1 MYATILA
8 RPDLDPDR
16 TVILESVPFETED
29 IVEAPFP
36 VEAAAPAQD
45 AALARLEG
53 KLDHAMRIMAA
64 MQQRIES
71 LDATLM
77 RVLMR

>member
-1 MYATILA
+1 MYATMLA
-8 RPDLDPDR
+8 RPIPDPDPDR
-16 TVILESVPFETED
+16 TVVLQSVPFETE
-29 IVEAPFP
+29 EARLPEP
-36 VEAAAPAQD
+36 N
-45 AALARLEG
+45 ARLEE
-53 KLDHAMRIMAA
+53 KLDQAMRMIAA

>member
-1 MYATILA
+1 MYATMLA
-8 RPDLDPDR
+8 VPIPDPDPDR
-16 TVILESVPFETED
+16 TVVLQSVPFETTPD
-29 IVEAPFP
+29 PN
-36 VEAAAPAQD
+36 
-45 AALARLEG
+45 ARLEE
-53 KLDHAMRIMAA
+53 KLDQAMRMIAA

>member
-1 MYATILA
+1 MYATMLA

-16 TVILESVPFETED
+16 TVILAPVPD
-29 IVEAPFP
+29 SN
-36 VEAAAPAQD
+36 
-45 AALARLEG
+45 ARLEE
-53 KLDHAMRIMAA
+53 KLDQAMRMIAA